1 MKTIIASPKAP
12 KAVGPYSQAVKCGD
26 TLYIS
31 GQLPIDGATGAM
43 PESIEDQTRQS
54 LTNLGHI
61 LEEAGYSHADIVKT
75 TVLLTDIAD
84 FAAMNAV
91 YATFFTKDMPARICY
106 QVSKLP
112 MGAKVEIDAV
122 NTGKATANL
131 LSAPNGSWC
140 SSTAVPYRSKATF
153 LPSFSV
159 RTDAFRGLEPATGL
173 WVRMKPRKRAD

>member
-43 PESIEDQTRQS
+43 PESI
-54 LTNLGHI
+54 
-61 LEEAGYSHADIVKT
+61 EEAGYSHADIVKT

-122 NTGKATANL
+122 
-131 LSAPNGSWC
+131 
-140 SSTAVPYRSKATF
+140 AVK
-153 LPSFSV
+153 
-159 RTDAFRGLEPATGL
+159 
-173 WVRMKPRKRAD
+173 